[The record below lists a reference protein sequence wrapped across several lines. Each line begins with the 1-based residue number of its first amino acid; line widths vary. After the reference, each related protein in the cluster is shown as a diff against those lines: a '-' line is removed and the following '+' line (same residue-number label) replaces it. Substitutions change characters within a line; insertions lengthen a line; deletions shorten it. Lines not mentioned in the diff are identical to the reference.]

1 MTACLAGEKLAAKN
15 VARIFVGGE
24 WKWRCHCGTVATAQ
38 RMGWVDGKFGLIT
51 EPHKK
56 EKKQ

>member
-1 MTACLAGEKLAAKN
+1 MTACHAGGKLTAKDAN
-15 VARIFVGGE
+15 RLFVGGQ
-24 WKWRCHCGTVATAQ
+24 WVWRCHCGTVATAH
-38 RMGWVDGKFGLIT
+38 RMDWIDGKFGLIT